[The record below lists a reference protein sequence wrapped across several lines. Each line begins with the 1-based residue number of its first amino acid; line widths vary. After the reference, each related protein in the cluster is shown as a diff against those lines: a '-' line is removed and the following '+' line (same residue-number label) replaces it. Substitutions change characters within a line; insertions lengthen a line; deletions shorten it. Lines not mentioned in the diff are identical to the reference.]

1 MSLLVV
7 GSIALDSVATPF
19 GETADA
25 PGGSAV
31 FFAAAGALLH
41 PVQVVGVVGS
51 DYPLGVLKTLEARG
65 VDLAGVE
72 QVDGESFRWKAK
84 YSYDLSSRETL
95 DTRLGVFAQFRP
107 KIPVGFQRARYV
119 FLGNIDPG
127 LQLSVLDQVTEPTL
141 VACDTMNYWINS
153 KRDLLLELLRHI
165 DILMVN
171 DTEARELSGD
181 WNIYRAARWIL
192 ENGPKR
198 VVIKQ
203 GEHGALLVDGDA
215 TFTAPAYPLQEVFDP
230 TGAGDAFAGGFM
242 AYLARAQDQSSAALR
257 RAMVY
262 GSAMGSFAV
271 EAFGIQGFDNVTPAD
286 VRARVRAFKD
296 LVHFDL
302 DSEDE

>member
-25 PGGSAV
+25 PGGSAM
-31 FFAAAGALLH
+31 FFAAAGSLLH
-41 PVQVVGVVGS
+41 PVQVVGVIGS
-51 DYPLGVLKTLEARG
+51 DYPLGVLKQLEARG

-72 QVDGESFRWKAK
+72 QVPGESFRWKAK
-84 YSYDLSSRETL
+84 YSYDLASRETL
-95 DTRLGVFAQFRP
+95 DTRLGVFAHFRP
-107 KIPVGFQRARYV
+107 KIPVPLQQARYV

-127 LQLSVLDQVTEPTL
+127 LQLGVLDQVTKPVL

-153 KRDLLLELLRHI
+153 KRELLLELLRHI
-165 DILMVN
+165 DLLMVN
-171 DTEARELSGD
+171 DTEARELSSD
-181 WNIYRAARWIL
+181 WNIYRAAHWIL
-192 ENGPKR
+192 ERGPKR

-203 GEHGALLVDGDA
+203 GEHGALLVDKHA
-215 TFTAPAYPLQEVFDP
+215 TFKVPAYPLQEVFDP

-242 AYLARAQDQSSAALR
+242 AYVASVQDQSDQTLR

-262 GSAMGSFAV
+262 GAALGSFAV
-271 EAFGIQGFDNVTPAD
+271 EAFGIQGLDKVTQAD

-302 DSEDE
+302 D